1 MSFVYEERVCMNNN
15 ILELY
20 HNDNQV
26 MNEAVDRIV
35 IGIYGMQR
43 QYGAKSFLFTGAS
56 SNVGTTSIALNIAI
70 ALAEAGWKTLFVDC
84 DFRKGK
90 EYKRIS
96 AEAGRDLAS
105 FLSNN
110 ETKAV
115 DIVNQTT
122 YPNLYYVSSGE
133 RFNTPVR
140 LLCTEKMERVCN
152 TFKNKYDFVIYDT
165 PSINIVSDAKVLIPA
180 VDRYVLVT
188 GLNITTKKQIM
199 DAKVALLEFEEKNG
213 GIIASRMDMSQ
224 YKKAIKN
231 YDYFD
236 ESNLKKKSK
245 EASGNKITLR
255 KVKGLKLPS
264 ISKIKINKESKRK
277 AAGK

>member
-1 MSFVYEERVCMNNN
+1 MENK

-20 HNDNQV
+20 HNDSHV

-70 ALAEAGWKTLFVDC
+70 ALSEAGWKTLFVDC

-96 AEAGRDLAS
+96 AEEGRDLAS

-110 ETKAV
+110 ETKAI

-165 PSINIVSDAKVLIPA
+165 PSINIVSDAKVLIPS

-199 DAKVALLEFEEKNG
+199 DAKVALLDFEDKNG
-213 GIIASRMDMSQ
+213 GIIAGRMEMSQ
-224 YKKAIKN
+224 YKRTIKN
-231 YDYFD
+231 FDYFD

-245 EASGNKITLR
+245 EISGNK
-255 KVKGLKLPS
+255 KSSGKAKGLKLLS
-264 ISKIKINKESKRK
+264 LNKIKINNKGSKGK